1 MSNKSKATVRKSEVA
16 VKPVSFADRFAA
28 VQAVTTD
35 SFTFTAESLIS
46 PGICSY
52 ENGKVVMNP
61 ASLQPVE
68 GGNGTSIVLPCL
80 KNGEQKKY
88 RFWSSQIRSLI
99 SALFAGEI
107 MEGVSSDDY
116 SVTVETAKEVTLR
129 NGSKSP
135 NILRGVQGL
144 DPLKA
149 SNFATASVVSAEVE

>member
-1 MSNKSKATVRKSEVA
+1 MSKSKKVAVQKSEA
-16 VKPVSFADRFAA
+16 TKPVSFADRFAA

-35 SFTFTAESLIS
+35 SFTFSAESLIS
-46 PGICSY
+46 PEICSY

-80 KNGEQKKY
+80 KNGEPKKY
-88 RFWSSQIRSLI
+88 RFWSSQIRTLI

-107 MEGVSSDDY
+107 MEGVTSDDF
-116 SVTVETAKEVTLR
+116 SVTVQTAKEVTLR
-129 NGSKSP
+129 NGQKSP

>member
-16 VKPVSFADRFAA
+16 VKPVSFADAFQKVHA
-28 VQAVTTD
+28 VSTD
-35 SFTFTAESLIS
+35 SFTFKAEDLIS
-46 PGICSY
+46 PEVCSY

-61 ASLQPVE
+61 TALSPVE
-68 GGNGTSIVLPCL
+68 GGNGTSIVLSCL

-107 MEGVSSDDY
+107 MEGVTSDDF
-116 SVTVETAKEVTLR
+116 SVTVQTAKEVTLR